1 MRGGVIDLSGQLT
14 RIGVFYD
21 GSYFYHVSNYYRY
34 QHSRQARLSIRG
46 LHNFIKDAVAR
57 KEGSDVH
64 YCQIVDAHYFRGR
77 LDTQDAVERDTIL
90 SDRKFD
96 EILMREGIVTHYL
109 PVRKRSDGTPRERG
123 IDVWF
128 SLEAF
133 ELAIYKRFNVIV
145 LIAGDGDFLPL
156 VRKLNTIGT
165 RVMVLGWD
173 IKEKL
178 QDGKRHPGIG
188 VAQTLLDEATYPIE
202 MNGNVIEDRS
212 RRSDPLISNL
222 FLPSPEAREPGL
234 TAREPGS
241 VKKTG
246 QIYSLIEETY
256 GFITPDEGGDRLFF
270 HRSDVEGKRDFSQLK
285 NDDPVTFVEGTSE
298 KGDCARCVEFDSA
311 RSHGGL
317 ETA

>member
-1 MRGGVIDLSGQLT
+1 MRGGAIDLSGQLT

-34 QHSRQARLSIRG
+34 HHSRQVRLSIRG

-57 KEGSDVH
+57 KESSDVH

-77 LDTQDAVERDTIL
+77 LDTQHAIERDTL
-90 SDRKFD
+90 SSDRKFD

-145 LIAGDGDFLPL
+145 LIAGDGDYLPL

-173 IKEKL
+173 IKEYQS
-178 QDGKRHPGIG
+178 QDGKRHTGIG
-188 VAQTLLDEATYPIE
+188 VAQTLLDEATYPIV
-202 MNGNVIEDRS
+202 MSDVIEDRS
-212 RRSDPLISNL
+212 RRNDPLINNL
-222 FLPSPEAREPGL
+222 FLSSPAARGPSPVVEEKVDSG
-234 TAREPGS
+234 E
-241 VKKTG
+241 KKRG
-246 QIYSLIEETY
+246 HILRMRKEEGY
-256 GFITPDEGGDRLFF
+256 GFITPDRENGGDGLFF
-270 HRSDVEGKRDFSQLK
+270 HASEVKGERGFSQLEI
-285 NDDPVTFVEGTSE
+285 DDPITFVEGSDAQ
-298 KGDCARCVEFDSA
+298 GRPCARHVAFD
-311 RSHGGL
+311 L
-317 ETA
+317 D